1 MLILGARKQVR
12 HVVDEETYSKYEE
25 FTLASALNAM
35 PDIRWCP
42 KPDCKN
48 AMVRTYRPIPCV
60 ASCAPIRSSKSTLVC
75 ITACSDR
82 RRGQPHDGV
91 FQFGVPLQLL
101 LQVQG
106 GVACR
111 YVRGVWRGVALY
123 WVSLCCTPSLVQ
135 MPRASS
141 TSSGEGR
148 TRRPTPSACCPVPGR
163 TIDLFTQLTHSRA
176 CGRARL
182 TKVR

>member
-111 YVRGVWRGVALY
+111 YVRLSGVWRGVAWRFVGSHCAARPLWY
-123 WVSLCCTPSLVQ
+123 RCHVRAVPAVAKGELGGRRQVRAAPSLVA
-135 MPRASS
+135 RS
-141 TSSGEGR
+141 TYS
-148 TRRPTPSACCPVPGR
+148 
-163 TIDLFTQLTHSRA
+163 HN
-176 CGRARL
+176 
-182 TKVR
+182 